1 MNSTAINCLRTMCS
15 AQGWVPEQGPSWAEI
30 LVGREDRET
39 ATHEIIAV
47 RSKSYE
53 GNKMGSQ
60 SSEGLDG
67 PAATSEMSRV
77 WLGPEDR
84 EESRFVRPGSQA
96 GVPGRGDSAEDL
108 GRGHAR
114 LPEEHRQ
121 ACGVGIW
128 KWVKEGRERAKLGH
142 GAPIGRGRSLNFIFS
157 AI

>member
-1 MNSTAINCLRTMCS
+1 M
-15 AQGWVPEQGPSWAEI
+15 
-30 LVGREDRET
+30 GREDRET

-77 WLGPEDR
+77 CLGPEDR

-96 GVPGRGDSAEDL
+96 GVLAEVTVPKTWVGDTLDFL
-108 GRGHAR
+108 RNTDR
-114 LPEEHRQ
+114 P
-121 ACGVGIW
+121 VGLAYGN
-128 KWVKEGRERAKLGH
+128 E
-142 GAPIGRGRSLNFIFS
+142 
-157 AI
+157 